1 LGFFDI
7 RKTMTELI
15 IYAALFLLLFGHTL
29 LAGNMYRAVQKD
41 ESLTVNEKNV
51 WKLKALIFP
60 AYYWGKYKRND
71 T

>member
-1 LGFFDI
+1 
-7 RKTMTELI
+7 MTELI
-15 IYAALFLLLFGHTL
+15 IYAGLFLLLMAHSL
-29 LAGNMYRAVQKD
+29 LAGNMYRAIHKD

-60 AYYWGKYKRND
+60 AYYRGKYKRNG